1 MMKIGKLALIG
12 TLTFGSFTAIE
23 MIMPNKQAAAAYTD
37 PFNDDWG
44 FKTIMDLE
52 SSEESTYQPDWK
64 IGNLIT
70 GDTFYLTQ
78 HFGREHFGAKMKIF
92 KIHTNGSLERFQ
104 TIEPEFIPGTEI
116 WQTPIT
122 DTYTSGT
129 YVAAIKYR
137 GEFTYS
143 NQFKIN

>member
-1 MMKIGKLALIG
+1 MIG
-12 TLTFGSFTAIE
+12 
-23 MIMPNKQAAAAYTD
+23 
-37 PFNDDWG
+37 
-44 FKTIMDLE
+44 DLE
-52 SSEESTYQPDWK
+52 SSMESTYQPDWK

-78 HFGREHFGAKMKIF
+78 HFGAQMKIF
-92 KIHTNGSLERFQ
+92 KVHTNGTLERFQ

-122 DTYTSGT
+122 DSYTSGN
-129 YVAAIKYR
+129 YVAVIKYR

-143 NQFKIN
+143 NQFTIN

>member
-1 MMKIGKLALIG
+1 
-12 TLTFGSFTAIE
+12 
-23 MIMPNKQAAAAYTD
+23 N
-37 PFNDDWG
+37 NDWG
-44 FKTIMDLE
+44 FKTIMDLQN
-52 SSEESTYQPDWK
+52 SEESTYQPDWK

-78 HFGREHFGAKMKIF
+78 HFGREHFGAQMKIF
-92 KIHTNGSLERFQ
+92 KVHTNNTLERFQ

-116 WQTPIT
+116 WQTRIT
-122 DTYTSGT
+122 DSYTSGT

-143 NQFKIN
+143 NQFTID

>member
-1 MMKIGKLALIG
+1 MKLGKLALIG
-12 TLTFGSFTAIE
+12 ALTFSGFTAIE
-23 MIMPNKQAAAAYTD
+23 MSKPTSQAAAAYSD
-37 PFNDDWG
+37 PLNDDWG
-44 FKTIMDLE
+44 FKTIVDLQN
-52 SSEESTYQPDWK
+52 SEESTYQPDWK
-64 IGNLIT
+64 VGNLIT

-78 HFGREHFGAKMKIF
+78 HFGREHFGAQMKIF
-92 KIHTNGSLERFQ
+92 KIHTNGTLERFQ

-122 DTYTSGT
+122 DSYTSGT

-143 NQFKIN
+143 NQFTIN

>member
-1 MMKIGKLALIG
+1 
-12 TLTFGSFTAIE
+12 
-23 MIMPNKQAAAAYTD
+23 
-37 PFNDDWG
+37 
-44 FKTIMDLE
+44 E
-52 SSEESTYQPDWK
+52 SSVESTYQPDWK

-92 KIHTNGSLERFQ
+92 KVHTDGTLERFQ
-104 TIEPEFIPGTEI
+104 TIEPEFLPGTEI

-122 DTYTSGT
+122 DNYTSGT

-143 NQFKIN
+143 NQFTIN